1 MSEPIF
7 HYNPRSPVCL
17 DIASY
22 NLLAYAHWHHLLKA
36 RSFDFQEKKYKKLLQ
51 VINFLQT
58 EDLCIINLWAESCSN
73 NLSLRRTG
81 KIKIHLQVTYSY
93 KLVCS
98 LFLQKHNSKSLLQ
111 HLAVQTE
118 KRTEHVHKMESQY
131 KILLNHYLCQ
141 ISPAQIYWVPIV

>member
-1 MSEPIF
+1 MPI
-7 HYNPRSPVCL
+7 
-17 DIASY
+17 DIIF
-22 NLLAYAHWHHLLKA
+22 WRPDHLTSKK
-36 RSFDFQEKKYKKLLQ
+36 KKYKKLLQ

-81 KIKIHLQVTYSY
+81 NIKIHLQVTYSY
-93 KLVCS
+93 KLICS
-98 LFLQKHNSKSLLQ
+98 LFLQKHNSKLLLQ